1 MHEKPILV
9 IMAAG
14 MGSRYGGLKQID
26 PVGPSGEAIIDY
38 SLYDARRAGFETVVF
53 IIKHEIE
60 EPFKTAVGA
69 RAVKAGFEVRYAYQQ
84 LDCLP
89 EGFAVPEGRVKPWG
103 TAHAILTAEQAI
115 GNAPFAVIN
124 ADDYYGPQ
132 GFKLVYD
139 YLSSH
144 ADIDRYAW
152 SMVGFLLGNTVSAN
166 GSVSRGVCVTDEHSS
181 LVSVTERTCIEPY
194 DGGIHYTEDG
204 GETWNDLPSDTVVSM
219 NLWGFTPGY
228 VAEAKAGFVDFLQ
241 KNLPVN
247 PLKCEYYLPSV
258 VTAALQRG
266 DADVHVLTSPDKWHG
281 ITYREDK
288 PELVDA
294 LRQMSDEG
302 LYPKDSLFG

>member
-144 ADIDRYAW
+144 ADSDRYAW
-152 SMVGFLLGNTVSAN
+152 GMVGFLLGNTVSAN